1 MRSRCRNTAM
11 LWGVLIAHGFDFHDG
26 RRVVLSFACCKNT
39 AMWGLSKAFLLGAI
53 TAMLGFPLL
62 SLTLRHFVFC
72 VMQ

>member
-1 MRSRCRNTAM
+1 
-11 LWGVLIAHGFDFHDG
+11 
-26 RRVVLSFACCKNT
+26 
-39 AMWGLSKAFLLGAI
+39 MWGLSKAFLLGAI